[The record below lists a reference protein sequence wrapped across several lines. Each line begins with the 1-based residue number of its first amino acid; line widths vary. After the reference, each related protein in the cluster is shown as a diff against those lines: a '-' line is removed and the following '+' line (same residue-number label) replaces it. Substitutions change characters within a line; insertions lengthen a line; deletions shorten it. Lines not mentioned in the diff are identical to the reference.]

1 MQGSVYGWCGG
12 VIVDCVACLGDGTG
26 WGGMGWRGG
35 WSLGER
41 LRFGLVLRLGWGF
54 ESGSTH

>member
-26 WGGMGWRGG
+26 WGGEVGGEVGGIWARG
-35 WSLGER
+35 
-41 LRFGLVLRLGWGF
+41 
-54 ESGSTH
+54 